1 MIRRPP
7 RSTRIDT
14 LFPYT
19 SSSDLNLVEADPILR
34 VAIEIGV
41 VRILRFLPSLHECFA
56 QPVDGPKIADMKLAI
71 TAVVRVGSESLVRL
85 HRLEQRK
92 DIIEGPDWV
101 GRLRSEEHTSEL
113 QSLMR
118 ISSAVFCLKKK
129 QSKK

>member
-92 DIIEGPDWV
+92 DIIEGPD
-101 GRLRSEEHTSEL
+101 RSEEHTSEL

-118 ISSAVFCLKKK
+118 ISYAVFCLKKK
-129 QSKK
+129 